1 MDVDSDDEDFQQT
14 AVAKLFAKQS
24 TNQLQSTRSKRQTK
38 YQNKSNSNPEYNE
51 DNDDDAIS
59 ISSNE
64 SGWSVTSEDIMEE
77 LKSRNNKRPNKI
89 RSNST
94 IQSNTKQNNEEEATV
109 LSSSNN
115 PSIHRAKSPSPPP
128 LPPAMAKAKAEKEAK
143 QQRRLSKWTVLRQE
157 VKRSTSPNTINIGM
171 IQKMK
176 KLVESAKQIDTL
188 NKTKEMQHHQPDQK
202 NQEFEEKE
210 RTIYQPLPN
219 TYTSPITSTS
229 RSKNPYQNHPSSSF
243 GPILSYGTQR
253 SIQHLSPTSIQTN
266 PNSPNSPNS
275 PNRKN
280 SSKSSKSSKRKKRR
294 QNKKDDA
301 QIIRPRR
308 RGGSY
313 GVGIGRASRHDGVIQ
328 NYRHN
333 NYQVHGQGYSASTTG
348 STRGHLSPNEK
359 QAALWAKEQKKRI
372 RLEKR
377 KEKKEKL
384 KQKKKKII
392 HMHPTPLN
400 KNASTTPLKKGMVI
414 CNFDQE
420 MLNDDTP
427 YYDPYHLY
435 NEDACQEEEELG
447 MFSEKGLIKYKI
459 EIYGKYLSEG
469 AAREWSTVVIV
480 IVIFMT

>member
-1 MDVDSDDEDFQQT
+1 MFKSFANINPMDVDSDDEDFQQT

-229 RSKNPYQNHPSSSF
+229 
-243 GPILSYGTQR
+243 
-253 SIQHLSPTSIQTN
+253 
-266 PNSPNSPNS
+266 
-275 PNRKN
+275 
-280 SSKSSKSSKRKKRR
+280 
-294 QNKKDDA
+294 
-301 QIIRPRR
+301 
-308 RGGSY
+308 
-313 GVGIGRASRHDGVIQ
+313 
-328 NYRHN
+328 
-333 NYQVHGQGYSASTTG
+333 
-348 STRGHLSPNEK
+348 
-359 QAALWAKEQKKRI
+359 
-372 RLEKR
+372 
-377 KEKKEKL
+377 
-384 KQKKKKII
+384 
-392 HMHPTPLN
+392 
-400 KNASTTPLKKGMVI
+400 
-414 CNFDQE
+414 
-420 MLNDDTP
+420 
-427 YYDPYHLY
+427 
-435 NEDACQEEEELG
+435 
-447 MFSEKGLIKYKI
+447 
-459 EIYGKYLSEG
+459 
-469 AAREWSTVVIV
+469 
-480 IVIFMT
+480 